1 MKVAIYARVSVAT
14 KDKTAEEIEQARK
27 QDTRNQ
33 LMPLRELATARGWEI
48 YKEYV
53 EEVSAVKKRPR
64 FEEMMTDAYMGKFKI
79 ILVTKMD
86 RFARSVKD
94 FVDFLGRLDEYR
106 VRFIATTQSI
116 DTDENNAAS
125 KLLRNMLA
133 AIAEFERGIISE
145 RVKAG
150 LQRRKNLGLSIGKRA
165 VVFDRIKAHELHKG
179 GMSWRQVAKHLGVK
193 KTTLIERMR
202 TISQPDPPELG
213 AS

>member
-1 MKVAIYARVSVAT
+1 MKVAIYARVSDPGTEDDAEKVAR
-14 KDKTAEEIEQARK
+14 KKK
-27 QDTRNQ
+27 QDTDNQ
-33 LMPLRELATARGWEI
+33 LLPLREFASNRGWEV
-48 YKEYV
+48 YKEYI
-53 EEVSAVKKRPR
+53 EELSAVKKRPR
-64 FEEMMTDAYMGKFKI
+64 FLEMMADAYLGKFKI
-79 ILVTKMD
+79 ILVIKID

-94 FVDFLGRLDEYR
+94 FVNFLGQLDDYK
-106 VRFIATTQSI
+106 VRFIAITQGI

-125 KLLRNMLA
+125 KLLRSMLA
-133 AIAEFERGIISE
+133 AIAEFERDIISE

-202 TISQPDPPELG
+202 RVSSPDPG
-213 AS
+213 GS